1 LNLTNLKVNFH
12 LRALSSKA
20 YRRQQTRR
28 NLKLIGLQLNL
39 IDRFIFIF
47 DLRYPHEREGEVK
60 IMYLGMMDSIGY
72 AVFPD
77 CKQLSPWDGFIP
89 FLDLS
94 WKNCL

>member
-1 LNLTNLKVNFH
+1 MNLTNLKVNFH
-12 LRALSSKA
+12 RRSLSSKA

-47 DLRYPHEREGEVK
+47 DLRYPHERQGEVK
-60 IMYLGMMDSIGY
+60 IMYLGMMNSTGY

-77 CKQLSPWDGFIP
+77 CK
-89 FLDLS
+89 
-94 WKNCL
+94 